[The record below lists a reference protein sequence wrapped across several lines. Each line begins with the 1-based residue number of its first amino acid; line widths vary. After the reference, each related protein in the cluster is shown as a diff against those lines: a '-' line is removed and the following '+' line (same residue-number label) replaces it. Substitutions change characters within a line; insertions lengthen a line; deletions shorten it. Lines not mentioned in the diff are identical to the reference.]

1 MKKQHLKIFILAFI
15 TGHLFSC
22 DTVKRVN
29 ESELLLTQN
38 EVFVNEKKDNSD
50 KTENLLYQQPNS
62 KFFGLP
68 LRLNIYNTAR
78 PNRDSIFEAWLDKNP
93 KRRERLKRKY
103 SQKQVNNLKKSAIGF
118 NNWLKETGEAPVII
132 NESKAKKSV
141 NRLEAYY
148 INNGWFN
155 AEANYNI
162 IEEKDKKAAI
172 KYEVKTGAAFLI
184 DTITETIKSPE
195 VKSIYDRYKAESFIK
210 SSEQYQTANFEDE
223 RKRISTRLRN
233 SGVYHF
239 NQDYITF
246 EIDTIGTNKK
256 VNVGLTILN
265 RSIRTHDSIRREPFD
280 VYTIRDVNII
290 TDYTFENRGK
300 PFQDST
306 SFNGYK
312 FYSYGKIKHQP
323 KAIVDAVFIKPGDV
337 FRDEDMI
344 NTYRHL
350 KELQTFKYP
359 NIEVTERLDNT
370 ITDTI
375 KLTPLKKFS
384 LGFSTDVSTSNI
396 QTLGFSLNPSLLM
409 RNIFRGAETLEIAGK
424 GSIGSSKEANNNI
437 SSSDA
442 FFDIIE
448 YGIDFRLTI
457 PRFFSPFYTKHLIPK
472 YMSPTTNI
480 SLAMTSQTNI
490 GLDKQTFGGI
500 FNYNWAPNQTVTNRL
515 EVFNVQYVQ
524 NLNVDAYFN
533 VYQNSFESLN
543 DIAQDVNY
551 IGPDENL
558 SIPDQANE
566 FIEYATTIPPPSE
579 FSDSQYNTVNSI
591 SERKNRLT
599 ENNLIL
605 SASWNVTV
613 NERTSLFD
621 EDYSIFR
628 FKVEPAGNL
637 LNLGA
642 NLLNLKQDDEGR
654 NTLFDVAYSQF
665 IKTEVEYIKHWDLGK
680 KNILAFRSFLGVAIP
695 YGNSNSIPF
704 SRSFF
709 AGGPNDNRAWIA
721 YSLGPGSSQTTDEF
735 NEANLKLAF
744 NAEQRFHIFD
754 KFFGAVFVDVGNIYN
769 VLDNVTDEGATFTG
783 FKSLEDLAVGSGV
796 GLRYDFSFFVFRLD
810 VGFKTHDPSYNKDN
824 RWFQDFNFSNAVYNI
839 GINYPF

>member
-1 MKKQHLKIFILAFI
+1 MKKQHIKICILALLI
-15 TGHLFSC
+15 GQVFSC
-22 DTVKRVN
+22 DTVKRVH
-29 ESELLLTQN
+29 EGELLLTEN
-38 EVFVNEKKDNSD
+38 EVFIDEKKDNSET
-50 KTENLLYQQPNS
+50 TENLLYQHPNR
-62 KFFGLP
+62 KFFGTP
-68 LRLNIYNTAR
+68 LRLHLYNTAR
-78 PNRDSIFEAWLDKNP
+78 PNRDSIFDAWLEAKP
-93 KRRERLKRKY
+93 QRHERLKRRY
-103 SQKQVNNLKKSAIGF
+103 SQKQVDNLRRSAIGF
-118 NNWLKETGEAPVII
+118 NNWLKETGEPPVII
-132 NESKAKKSV
+132 SEVKAKKSV

-155 AEANYNI
+155 AEAHYKI
-162 IEEKDKKAAI
+162 IEAGEKRASI
-172 KYEVKTGAAFLI
+172 KYDVNTGTGYLI
-184 DTITETIKSPE
+184 DSITETIKSPK
-195 VKSIYDRYKAESFIK
+195 VASIYDRYKEESFIK
-210 SSEQYQTANFEDE
+210 SNEQYKTANFDDE
-223 RKRISTRLRN
+223 RSRISSRLRN

-256 VNVGLTILN
+256 VNVGLTIQN
-265 RSIRTHDSIRREPFD
+265 RPIRDHDSIKRVPFD
-280 VYTIRDVNII
+280 VYTIRDVNIV
-290 TDYTFENRGK
+290 TDYTYENRGK

-306 SFNGYK
+306 FFNGYK
-312 FYSYGKIKHQP
+312 FYSYGKMKHQP

-350 KELQTFKYP
+350 KELRTFRYP
-359 NIEVTERLDNT
+359 HIEVTERLDNT

-375 KLTPLKKFS
+375 LLTPLKKFS

-424 GSIGSSKEANNNI
+424 GSIGSSKDNN
-437 SSSDA
+437 SQTDA

-490 GLDKQTFGGI
+490 GLDKQTFGGV
-500 FNYNWAPNQTVTNRL
+500 FNYNWAPNKTVVNRL
-515 EVFNVQYVQ
+515 EVFNIQYVQ
-524 NLNVDAYFN
+524 NLNVDAYFD
-533 VYQNSFESLN
+533 VYQNSYESLN
-543 DIAQDVNY
+543 NIAHDVNY
-551 IGPDENL
+551 IGPDEDL
-558 SIPDQANE
+558 GIPDQADE
-566 FIEYATTIPPPSE
+566 FIAYATTVPPPPE
-579 FSDSQYNTVNSI
+579 FTDDEYNTVNSI

-628 FKVEPAGNL
+628 FKIEPAGNL
-637 LNLGA
+637 LNLSA

-665 IKTEVEYIKHWDLGK
+665 VKTEIEYIKHWDLGK
-680 KNILAFRSFLGVAIP
+680 KNVFAFRSFLGVAVP

-704 SRSFF
+704 SKSFF
-709 AGGPNDNRAWIA
+709 AGGPNDNRAWTA
-721 YSLGPGSSQTTDEF
+721 YSLGPGSSQSTDEF

-754 KFFGAVFVDVGNIYN
+754 KFYGAVFVDVGNIWN
-769 VLDNVTDEGATFTG
+769 AWDNVTDEGATFTG
-783 FKSLEDLAVGSGV
+783 LKSLEDLAVGSGF
-796 GLRYDFSFFVFRLD
+796 GLRYDFSFFVFRFD
-810 VGFKTHDPSYNKDN
+810 IGFKTHDPAYDKEN
-824 RWFQDFNFSNAVYNI
+824 RWFQEYNFSNAVYNI